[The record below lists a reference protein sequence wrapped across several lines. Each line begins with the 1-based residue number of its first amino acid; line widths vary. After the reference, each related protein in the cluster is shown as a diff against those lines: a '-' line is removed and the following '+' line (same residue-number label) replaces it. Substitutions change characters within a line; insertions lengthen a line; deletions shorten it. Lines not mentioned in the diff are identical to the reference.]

1 VIGLFHTFVSASV
14 LWISSTGTALA
25 SSSAGVSTRSPI
37 GFDSAHFLAL
47 LLVASLVALAGQ
59 RFRLSYSLSLVLVGL
74 ALGLAHVLPNVSL
87 EPHTLFTLFLPPL
100 LFEAA
105 LKLDT
110 GELRRDGLP
119 IGLLALGGTLVSCL
133 LIAALVS
140 WFLGLPWPVALVFG
154 ALISPTDPI
163 SVIAVLRQNGVNHRL
178 ALIIESESL
187 FNDGVAVVLFTVLL
201 GLALGHTTS
210 LLDGVVKFCVV
221 VIGGTAIGAG
231 IGAAASWLTHAFD
244 DPLPELMLTTV
255 VAFGAYLLADACGM
269 SGVIAVVAA
278 GIVVGNFGMTSG
290 MSPGTR
296 GIVMAFWEFAAYV
309 ANSIVFLLIG
319 VQAVLVQWWGHLE
332 VVAVCSAIVIG
343 TRVAVVYPLA
353 ELSKRLGT
361 RLPLAW
367 QHLLV
372 VGSLR
377 GALSMALALGL
388 PTEFPQRSLV
398 VSLTF
403 GYVLVSLLLQGPLV
417 GPLIRSLK
425 LSGAPVTPDQN

>member
-1 VIGLFHTFVSASV
+1 VIEAP
-14 LWISSTGTALA
+14 AN
-25 SSSAGVSTRSPI
+25 I
-37 GFDSAHFLAL
+37 GFESGNFLAL
-47 LLVASLVALAGQ
+47 MLVASLVALAGR
-59 RFRLSYSLSLVLVGL
+59 RFRLPYSLSLVLVGL
-74 ALGLAHVLPNVSL
+74 VLGLTRVMPDVRL

-105 LKLDT
+105 LNLKVD
-110 GELRRDGLP
+110 ELRRDGLP
-119 IGLLALGGTLVSCL
+119 IGLLALGGTIVSCL
-133 LIAALVS
+133 LIALLAAWS
-140 WFLGLPWPVALVFG
+140 LGLAWPVALVFG

-201 GLALGHTTS
+201 GAAMGHPIGLLATVG
-210 LLDGVVKFCVV
+210 KFCLVV
-221 VIGGTAIGAG
+221 VGGTAVGAG
-231 IGAAASWLTHAFD
+231 FGAAASWLTHAFD

-255 VAFGAYLLADACGM
+255 VAFGAYIMAEAIGV

-290 MSPGTR
+290 MSPPTR
-296 GIVMAFWEFAAYV
+296 ATVRAFWEFAAYV
-309 ANSIVFLLIG
+309 ANSVVFLLIG
-319 VQAVLVQWWGHLE
+319 VQAVLVQWWGHFG
-332 VVAVCSAIVIG
+332 VVAACSAIVLG
-343 TRVAVVYPLA
+343 ARVAVVYPLSS
-353 ELSKRLGT
+353 LSNRLGVY
-361 RLPLAW
+361 LPRAW

-388 PTEFPQRSLV
+388 PAEFPQRSLV

-403 GYVLVSLLLQGPLV
+403 GYVLVSLLFQGPLV
-417 GPLIRSLK
+417 GPLTRYLK
-425 LSGAPVTPDQN
+425 LSATHGIDSEMSPLALPGDTPAEILTVAGESGDPA